1 MWNCKVDKFLRK
13 KCIYIM
19 KSLEIEFVSLHYQPK
34 NKRMKKSLLTIASL
48 CISLGSFMTAN
59 AQRYVTEIFPSFTK
73 TSNVIY
79 GRNVSVLGGVAHLD
93 TLKMDIYQPSGP
105 NPDPVSARPLV
116 LVFHTG
122 SFLPPIYN
130 GQPTGSKSDSTIAET
145 CRQFARRGYVAAAVN
160 YRLGWN
166 PQASGP
172 AGQDIRTGTLLTAV
186 YRSIQDAKACIRYFR
201 HDVAV
206 NGNTFGIDSGK
217 IILGGYGSG
226 GYVAMAVAT
235 LNNPAE
241 IALPKFLAQA
251 TDTTYGFVAG
261 FPYVNQAAVGGFEG
275 EGGLSPYNDT
285 IMNNLGYNSHVQF
298 IFNAGGAL
306 GDSSWMAAG
315 DPPTVC
321 FHVPGDPFA
330 PYNVGVVIV
339 PTTGDLVVDNVSG
352 GQNIIE
358 RTNFYGNN
366 SCFANAGFTDVY
378 TTRANAVNNGQE
390 GLFPFYTVPATQA
403 GPWEWYDSTGT
414 VLTAQFLGLP
424 AAYGTA
430 AYSSALQTNPDMSKA
445 KALAY
450 IDTVMNYLNPRID
463 FCLGLRTGID
473 ENNATSNSINI
484 QPNPA
489 NESSEI
495 STTKSSNLI
504 QTVKIYDI
512 LGKEVYTTEGL
523 NNSKFIINRNGL
535 KSGVYLVKVGFK
547 QGEVTQK
554 LIFK

>member
-1 MWNCKVDKFLRK
+1 
-13 KCIYIM
+13 
-19 KSLEIEFVSLHYQPK
+19 
-34 NKRMKKSLLTIASL
+34 MKKSLLAIASI
-48 CISLGSFMTAN
+48 CISLSSVMTVN
-59 AQRYVTEIFPSFTK
+59 AQRYVTEIFPSSTK

-79 GRNVSVLGGVAHLD
+79 GRNYSILTGTPKLD
-93 TLKMDIYQPSGP
+93 SLKMDVYQPAGP
-105 NPDPVSARPLV
+105 NPDPLTKRPLV

-130 GQPTGSKSDSTIAET
+130 GQPTGSKGDSTIAET
-145 CRQFARRGYVAAAVN
+145 CRQLARRGYVAAAVD

-166 PQASGP
+166 PQASGV

-186 YRSIQDAKACIRYFR
+186 YRSIQDAKACVRYFR

-206 NGNTFGIDSGK
+206 NGNTFGIDSSK

-226 GYVAMAVAT
+226 GYVAMGYAT
-235 LNNPAE
+235 LDNPSE
-241 IALPKFLAQA
+241 IALPKFLAA
-251 TDTTYGFVAG
+251 TTNATYGFTAG
-261 FPYVNQAAVGGFEG
+261 QPYVTQAAVGGFEG
-275 EGGLSPYNDT
+275 EGGIAPYNDT
-285 IMNNLGYNSHVQF
+285 LMNNLGYNSKVQF

-306 GDSSWMAAG
+306 GDSSWMSVG
-315 DPPTVC
+315 DAPTVC

-330 PYNVGVVIV
+330 PYDVGVVVV

-352 GQNIIE
+352 AKNIIE

-366 SCFANAGFTDVY
+366 SCFASAGFTDVY
-378 TTRANAVNNGQE
+378 TQSANAINNGQE
-390 GLFPFYTVPATQA
+390 GLYPFYTVPATQA
-403 GPWEWYDSTGT
+403 GPWEWYDSTAT

-424 AAYGTA
+424 ASAGTS
-430 AYSSALQTNPDMSKA
+430 AYSSSILTNPDMSKA

-473 ENNATSNSINI
+473 ENTVNANSIKI

-489 NESSEI
+489 NDFTEI
-495 STTKSSNLI
+495 STTKNNNLI
-504 QTVKIYDI
+504 QSARVYDM
-512 LGKEVYTTEGL
+512 LGKEVFVSEGL
-523 NNSKFIINRNGL
+523 NTSKLTINRNGL
-535 KSGVYLVKVGFK
+535 NSGVYLIKIGFK